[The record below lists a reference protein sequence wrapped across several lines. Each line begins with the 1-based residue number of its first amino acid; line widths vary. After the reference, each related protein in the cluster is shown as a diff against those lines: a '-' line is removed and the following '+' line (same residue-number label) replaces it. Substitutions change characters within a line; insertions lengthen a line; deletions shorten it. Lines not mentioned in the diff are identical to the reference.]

1 METTTQLYWL
11 TRLDGISTAFIVIC
25 VASFIGLLFSFIFYT
40 SEVTSSYGV
49 DEKLVTNLKKWLNKC
64 SIIFTISLILALFTP
79 SKNDVIFIIAGGK
92 TIDFIKSDTS
102 INKIPAQTTKLI
114 TDYLQEQINKNEN
127 K

>member
-1 METTTQLYWL
+1 M
-11 TRLDGISTAFIVIC
+11 F
-25 VASFIGLLFSFIFYT
+25 
-40 SEVTSSYGV
+40 
-49 DEKLVTNLKKWLNKC
+49 
-64 SIIFTISLILALFTP
+64 ALFIP

>member
-11 TRLDGISTAFIVIC
+11 TRLDGISAAFMVLCIG
-25 VASFIGLLFSFIFYT
+25 SFIGLLLSFIFYT

-49 DEKLVTNLKKWLNKC
+49 NKELANNLKKWLNKC
-64 SIIFTISLILALFTP
+64 SIIFTISLLGALFIP

-92 TIDFIKSDTS
+92 TIDFVKSDTS
-102 INKIPAQTTKLI
+102 LNKIPSQTTKLI
-114 TDYLQEQINKNEN
+114 TDYLQEQIDKNQ

>member
-11 TRLDGISTAFIVIC
+11 TRLDGISIAFVVIC
-25 VASFIGLLFSFIFYT
+25 IASFIGLLFSFIFYT

-64 SIIFTISLILALFTP
+64 SIIFTISLMFALFIP